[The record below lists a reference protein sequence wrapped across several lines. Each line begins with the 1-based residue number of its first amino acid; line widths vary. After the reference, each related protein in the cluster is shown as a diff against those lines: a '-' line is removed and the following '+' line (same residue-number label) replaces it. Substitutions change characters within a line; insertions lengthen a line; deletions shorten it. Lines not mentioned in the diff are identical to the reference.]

1 VCLYVMCANDM
12 HEYLSRM
19 GLNLLDTVE
28 HDYERHEL
36 VSHDKLFSPNIFF
49 VHLLGNSIP
58 PKRNAVLGIDPASLR
73 PSASTI
79 CCPAILSRSVTLNL
93 MTSRSSLW

>member
-1 VCLYVMCANDM
+1 MSTFREWSEV
-12 HEYLSRM
+12 

-49 VHLLGNSIP
+49 VHLF
-58 PKRNAVLGIDPASLR
+58 
-73 PSASTI
+73 
-79 CCPAILSRSVTLNL
+79 
-93 MTSRSSLW
+93 M